1 MRVLITGGGTAGH
14 VNPALAIADII
25 AEKEPGSVIDYVGTE
40 TGIEGRLVPKRGMR
54 LHPIKV
60 KGLSRSLSPS
70 NLKAV
75 WEAFHASH
83 VCKELI
89 RDFRPDVVIGTGG
102 YVCWPLIRAAASLG
116 VPSVLHESNAE
127 PGFAVRTLRKKTDLI
142 LVNFESTRDCLKDAG
157 EKVVHVGMPV
167 DHRFPSSKENKTLRT
182 LLDGKSG
189 SDLTDFRAN
198 SATAY
203 GGKKSVSEAG
213 NREVRILSFGGSL
226 GAHTLNLC
234 AIQLMRE
241 LLKNMPN
248 VRFEHS
254 CGTREYEEIRATF
267 EKEGLDRYQNLI
279 LTDYIYDMPDQMTAA
294 DLVICRSG
302 AATLAELAASGKA
315 AILIPS
321 PNVTGDQQRK
331 NARQLS
337 RAGAAIVLEDADA
350 LTEIVPTVRRLLAD
364 RDKNEMRI
372 LSEKIKD
379 FAVPDCNEKI
389 YAAISR
395 LVENRK
401 NKK

>member
-25 AEKEPGSVIDYVGTE
+25 AEKEPDSVIDYVGTE

-75 WEAFHASH
+75 WEAFHALH
-83 VCKELI
+83 VCQELI
-89 RDFRPDVVIGTGG
+89 RDFHPDVVIGTGG

-127 PGFAVRTLRKKTDLI
+127 PGFAVRTLRKKADLI

-167 DHRFPSSKENKTLRT
+167 DRRFPSSKENKKRRT

-198 SATAY
+198 KTASD
-203 GGKKSVSEAG
+203 GKKSASGAESG
-213 NREVRILSFGGSL
+213 EVRILSFGGSL

-254 CGTREYEEIRATF
+254 CGTREYEEMRANF
-267 EKEGLDRYQNLI
+267 EREGLDRYPNLI
-279 LTDYIYDMPDQMTAA
+279 LTDYIYDMPDQMRAA

-302 AATLAELAASGKA
+302 AATLAELAACGKA

-337 RAGAAIVLEDADA
+337 SAGAALVLDDADA

-364 RDKNEMRI
+364 CDKKEMRI
-372 LSEKIKD
+372 LSEKIKN

-389 YAAISR
+389 YEAISR

-401 NKK
+401 NKR